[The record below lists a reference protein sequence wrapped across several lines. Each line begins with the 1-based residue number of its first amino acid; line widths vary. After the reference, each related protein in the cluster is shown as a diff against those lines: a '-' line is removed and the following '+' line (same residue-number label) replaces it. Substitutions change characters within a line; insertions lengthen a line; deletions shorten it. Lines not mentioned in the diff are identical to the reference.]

1 MPDATNAARIVIVGG
16 TNLDIQ
22 GKSFAPFSPED
33 SNPGSCSRSAGG
45 VGRNI
50 AENCVRLGID
60 TRIVTVFGSDEDSAF
75 LEADCISKGID
86 TSGSHHIVGNCARYL
101 CLLDERGNLVGAV
114 ADMAAMDALTPEVL
128 DSRRTLLDAAR
139 IIIADT
145 NIPAE
150 SLAWLAS
157 RYGRSSRIL
166 PDGEAAAP
174 ALQRPLLFLDPVSA
188 AKAAKAVGISGEFDA
203 MKPNLGEASVLAG
216 VGRRPV
222 LSLSG
227 ELPLLE
233 EKRAEARRCSQIL
246 ASLHRA
252 PAELYL
258 SLGEFG
264 ILYHSESGEEGHI
277 PLPPADVRPEVVN
290 RSGAGDAA
298 CAALAWATLQGF
310 SPQQKACCA
319 ITAALIT
326 SSSLDP
332 VSPELDPGH
341 LKALMNTLFPHV
353 STTDLSTMPGS
364 DPDAD
369 GAASHARRMP

>member
-1 MPDATNAARIVIVGG
+1 MSDATSAARVVIVGG

-33 SNPGSCSRSAGG
+33 SNPGICSRSAGG

-50 AENCVRLGID
+50 AENCVRLGLD
-60 TRIVTVFGSDEDSAF
+60 TRILTVFGSDEDSAF
-75 LEADCISKGID
+75 LEADCIAKGID
-86 TSGSHHIVGNCARYL
+86 TSGSFHIEGSCARYL

-114 ADMAAMDALTPEVL
+114 ADMAAMDALAPDVL
-128 DSRRTLLDAAR
+128 DSRRALLDAAR
-139 IIIADT
+139 IIIADA

-157 RYGRSSRIL
+157 RYGRSPKTR
-166 PDGEAAAP
+166 PDGESSVP
-174 ALQRPLLFLDPVSA
+174 ASRRPLLFLDPVSA
-188 AKAAKAVGISGEFDA
+188 AKAKKAVGISGEFDA

-216 VGRRPV
+216 MGRMPV

-227 ELPLLE
+227 ELFRLE
-233 EKRAEARRCSQIL
+233 EKLEEARRCSQIL

-258 SLGEFG
+258 SLGESG

-277 PLPPADVRPEVVN
+277 PLPPAEVRPAVVN

-298 CAALAWATLQGF
+298 CAALAWATLRGF
-310 SPQQKACCA
+310 GPQQKACCA

-326 SSSLDP
+326 SGSLDP
-332 VSPELDPGH
+332 VSPELNPGH
-341 LKALMNTLFPHV
+341 LQALMSELFPDV
-353 STTDLSTMPGS
+353 ARTNMSTLPGS
-364 DPDAD
+364 DPKAAT
-369 GAASHARRMP
+369 AASHARRVP